1 MVSRMPNRILRE
13 TVCTSNSV
21 DQLSWFEEV
30 LFYRLIVN
38 CDDFGRYDG
47 RAAIIKNRLFPLK
60 ENLTLKTVENA
71 LHGLASAGLVALYYR
86 EDKRFLCLPTWG
98 KYQNQRAKASK
109 YPAPEE
115 CDTMQPAS
123 TCMQM
128 HADVP
133 VFEIRESRY
142 ENRDTGCENRRDA
155 PAPAHEKSKKNT
167 AARHEYG
174 AYRNVLLSDED
185 LLKLREEFPD
195 WEARI
200 ERLSEYIAS
209 SGKSYK
215 NHLATIRAWARKDAE
230 PQGKP
235 AQRPGKRW
243 QTAEE
248 YDRNAPGDLEKA
260 AVRRMM
266 GDG

>member
-1 MVSRMPNRILRE
+1 MSRVPNRIIRE
-13 TVCTSNSV
+13 TICTSDSV
-21 DQLSWFEEV
+21 DRLSWFEEV
-30 LFYRLIVN
+30 LFYRLIVS

-71 LHGLASAGLVALYYR
+71 LHGLATAGLVILYYR
-86 EDKRFLCLPTWG
+86 EGERFLWLPTWG
-98 KYQNQRAKASK
+98 KYQQQRAKKSK
-109 YPAPEE
+109 YPDPPAAGTQALDSACKQMIANVPE
-115 CDTMQPAS
+115 DTRI
-123 TCMQM
+123 
-128 HADVP
+128 
-133 VFEIRESRY
+133 E
-142 ENRDTGCENRRDA
+142 DTRIEDTRIEDAGYATLA
-155 PAPAHEKSKKNT
+155 PAPKK
-167 AARHEYG
+167 AAAVRHEYG

-185 LLKLREEFPD
+185 LAKLREEFPD

-209 SGKSYK
+209 TGKAYK
-215 NHLATIRAWARKDAE
+215 SHLATIRAWAREDAE
-230 PQGKP
+230 ARGKP
-235 AQRPGKRW
+235 AQRPAKRW

>member
-1 MVSRMPNRILRE
+1 MPNRILRE

-109 YPAPEE
+109 YPAPDE
-115 CDTMQPAS
+115 CDMVQPAS
-123 TCMQM
+123 TCTQM

-133 VFEIRESRY
+133 VFE
-142 ENRDTGCENRRDA
+142 NRDTGCENGRDA
-155 PAPAHEKSKKNT
+155 PAPAHEKPKKN
-167 AARHEYG
+167 AAVRHEYG

-185 LLKLREEFPD
+185 LAKLREEFPD

-209 SGKSYK
+209 TGKSYK
-215 NHLATIRAWARKDAE
+215 NHLATIRAWAKRDAQSPQQKRRYFPSAAEYEEQEPDPLALAQIRKRLGGDA
-230 PQGKP
+230 G
-235 AQRPGKRW
+235 
-243 QTAEE
+243 
-248 YDRNAPGDLEKA
+248 
-260 AVRRMM
+260 
-266 GDG
+266 

>member
-1 MVSRMPNRILRE
+1 MEKITFIRVF
-13 TVCTSNSV
+13 V
-21 DQLSWFEEV
+21 DYLEAMEP
-30 LFYRLIVN
+30 LG
-38 CDDFGRYDG
+38 DAEKG
-47 RAAIIKNRLFPLK
+47 RLFTSL
-60 ENLTLKTVENA
+60 LTYARTGEAPQLCGNE
-71 LHGLASAGLVALYYR
+71 
-86 EDKRFLCLPTWG
+86 RFLFPMM
-98 KYQNQRAKASK
+98 RAQIDRDNAVAYDLSEKRSKAANAANARKRSK
-109 YPAPEE
+109 
-115 CDTMQPAS
+115 CTQVQ
-123 TCMQM
+123 QM
-128 HADVP
+128 HASAANACNCTHNNDNNNDNDNNNYSPPDGVP
-133 VFEIRESRY
+133 PSPPEHLPAS
-142 ENRDTGCENRRDA
+142 A
-155 PAPAHEKSKKNT
+155 PKKPRK
-167 AARHEYG
+167 AAAVRHEYG

>member
-1 MVSRMPNRILRE
+1 MAPPEHL
-13 TVCTSNSV
+13 
-21 DQLSWFEEV
+21 
-30 LFYRLIVN
+30 
-38 CDDFGRYDG
+38 
-47 RAAIIKNRLFPLK
+47 P
-60 ENLTLKTVENA
+60 
-71 LHGLASAGLVALYYR
+71 ASAPKKPR
-86 EDKRFLCLPTWG
+86 
-98 KYQNQRAKASK
+98 KA
-109 YPAPEE
+109 
-115 CDTMQPAS
+115 
-123 TCMQM
+123 
-128 HADVP
+128 
-133 VFEIRESRY
+133 
-142 ENRDTGCENRRDA
+142 
-155 PAPAHEKSKKNT
+155 
-167 AARHEYG
+167 AAVRHEYG

>member
-1 MVSRMPNRILRE
+1 MSAMGQRYVKFFYDWIEQTAALSDAERGRLFIAILEYAR
-13 TVCTSNSV
+13 SGL
-21 DQLSWFEEV
+21 DPKL
-30 LFYRLIVN
+30 
-38 CDDFGRYDG
+38 DG
-47 RAAIIKNRLFPLK
+47 REGILFPVFRGVIDRDGQK
-60 ENLTLKTVENA
+60 SRTNTDNIKKRWEKARAEADTNEYEVIRNDTNEYKTIPTKDIRHKTKDIRHSPPRGVPPSPPEH
-71 LHGLASAGLVALYYR
+71 LPASAPKKPR
-86 EDKRFLCLPTWG
+86 
-98 KYQNQRAKASK
+98 KA
-109 YPAPEE
+109 
-115 CDTMQPAS
+115 
-123 TCMQM
+123 
-128 HADVP
+128 
-133 VFEIRESRY
+133 
-142 ENRDTGCENRRDA
+142 DA
-155 PAPAHEKSKKNT
+155 V
-167 AARHEYG
+167 RHEYG

-215 NHLATIRAWARKDAE
+215 NHLATIQAWARKDAE

>member
-1 MVSRMPNRILRE
+1 MGQRYVKFFYDWIEQTAALSDAERGRLFIAILEYAR
-13 TVCTSNSV
+13 SGL
-21 DQLSWFEEV
+21 DPKL
-30 LFYRLIVN
+30 
-38 CDDFGRYDG
+38 DG
-47 RAAIIKNRLFPLK
+47 REGILFPVFRGVIDRDGQK
-60 ENLTLKTVENA
+60 SRTNTDNIKKRWEKARAEADTNEYEVIRNDTNEYKTIPTKDIRHKTKDIRHSPPRGVPPSPPEH
-71 LHGLASAGLVALYYR
+71 LPASAPKKPR
-86 EDKRFLCLPTWG
+86 
-98 KYQNQRAKASK
+98 KA
-109 YPAPEE
+109 
-115 CDTMQPAS
+115 
-123 TCMQM
+123 
-128 HADVP
+128 
-133 VFEIRESRY
+133 
-142 ENRDTGCENRRDA
+142 DA
-155 PAPAHEKSKKNT
+155 V
-167 AARHEYG
+167 RHEYG

-215 NHLATIRAWARKDAE
+215 NHLATIQAWARKDAE